1 MRLNITHYCYYILFF
16 NVQDEPE
23 ITAVSR
29 SGRIIK
35 KSSKLLGFESSDIR
49 E

>member
-1 MRLNITHYCYYILFF
+1 MLHIIILIFCLF
-16 NVQDEPE
+16 DVQDEPE

-49 E
+49 K

>member
-1 MRLNITHYCYYILFF
+1 MLCL
-16 NVQDEPE
+16 DELE

-35 KSSKLLGFESSDIR
+35 KSTKLLDFESSDSR
-49 E
+49 M